1 MSSRVTLASSQ
12 SAFDDFDDANTK
24 KGVMMKD
31 GDGKKGLEG
40 KTQWV
45 DNTFTD
51 EGKKKKKKKKN
62 EEKEDPKWRKWLGVP
77 SKKLSL
83 IHI

>member
-1 MSSRVTLASSQ
+1 M
-12 SAFDDFDDANTK
+12 
-24 KGVMMKD
+24 MMKD

-51 EGKKKKKKKKN
+51 EGKKKKKKKN
-62 EEKEDPKWRKWLGVP
+62 EEKEGPKVAEMAGRAVQEVRRRCP
-77 SKKLSL
+77 
-83 IHI
+83 